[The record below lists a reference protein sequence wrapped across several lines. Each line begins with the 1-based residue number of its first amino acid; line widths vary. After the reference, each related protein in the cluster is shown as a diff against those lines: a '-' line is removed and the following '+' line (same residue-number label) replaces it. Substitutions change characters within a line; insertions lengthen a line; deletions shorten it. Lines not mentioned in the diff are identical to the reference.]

1 MPDQDASPPATSPVL
16 PRSRD
21 DLPTP
26 ALCIDLDAL
35 DSNIAAVA
43 ALCRQHGVAWRPH
56 AKCHKSPA
64 LARRL
69 LAAGAV
75 GLTCAKV
82 SEAAVFADAGIRDL
96 LIANLLAGADKVAR
110 LVALRQQADPIVCLD
125 HLEQALPISQ
135 AMQAAGLRVRA
146 ILEVDLGLRRAGVLP
161 GAPVLELAR
170 KVASLEG
177 LELVGVMGYEGHLLQ
192 IADPQEKAAKIAA
205 ALAQLVDTAEQMR
218 HAGLTCTIV
227 SCGGSGSLPY
237 AVQQP
242 GITEVQAG
250 GVIFMDAFYRYRC
263 HLEGYRDAL
272 TVLTTVV
279 SRPAPDRAIVDA
291 GRKTLHG
298 DFHPPLVVGRPGVTV
313 ERMSAEHGILAL
325 APQAQDLRIGERLE
339 LIPGYSDF
347 TTVLH
352 DRFWVCQGD
361 RVVDC
366 WPLAARG
373 CLV

>member
-1 MPDQDASPPATSPVL
+1 MSASF
-16 PRSRD
+16 PRWRD
-21 DLPTP
+21 ELPTP

-35 DSNIAAVA
+35 DANIAAVA
-43 ALCRQHGVAWRPH
+43 ALCRQHQVAWRPH
-56 AKCHKSPA
+56 AKCHKSPP

-69 LAAGAV
+69 LAGGAI

-82 SEAAVFADAGIRDL
+82 SEAAVFAAAGIRDL
-96 LIANLLAGADKVAR
+96 LIANLIAGADKVAR
-110 LVALRQQADPIVCLD
+110 LVELRRQADPIICLD
-125 HLEQALPISQ
+125 HLDQAQPISR
-135 AMQAAGLRVRA
+135 AMRQEGLRVRA
-146 ILEVDLGLRRAGVLP
+146 LLEVDIGLGRAGVLP
-161 GAPVLELAR
+161 GAPTLELAR
-170 KVASLEG
+170 NVAALEG
-177 LELVGVMGYEGHLLQ
+177 LELVGLMGYEGHLLQ
-192 IADPQEKAAKIAA
+192 IADPEEKAKKIAD
-205 ALAQLVDTAEQMR
+205 ALGQLVETAELLR
-218 HAGLTCTIV
+218 REGLACTIV

-237 AVQQP
+237 AVRQG

-250 GVIFMDAFYRYRC
+250 GVVFMDAYYRYRC

-298 DFHPPLVVGRPGVTV
+298 DFHPPLVVGRSDITV
-313 ERMSAEHGILAL
+313 ERMSAEHGILKL
-325 APQAQDLRIGERLE
+325 APPAQDLRIGERLE

-352 DRFWVCQGD
+352 DRFWVCQGE
-361 RVVDC
+361 RVVDS